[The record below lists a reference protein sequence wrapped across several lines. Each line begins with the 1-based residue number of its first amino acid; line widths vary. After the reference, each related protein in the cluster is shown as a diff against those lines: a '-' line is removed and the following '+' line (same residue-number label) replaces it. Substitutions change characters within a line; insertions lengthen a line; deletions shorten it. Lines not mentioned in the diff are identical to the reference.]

1 MIREQDQRTALLI
14 GEEALDKLK
23 EAHVAVIGLG
33 GVGGYALEA
42 LVRAGVG
49 QITIVDFDRVQTTN
63 INRQIIANHETIGQL
78 KTDLFQDRIRKI
90 NPRMH
95 LTVHSVFVNAQN
107 QDVILSDPDY
117 VLDAIDSVQS
127 KVDLLEYCYEN
138 GKQVVSVF
146 GAGRR
151 QDPSQIR
158 AGDISKSSV
167 CPLARVVRKALRE
180 RGITRGIRC
189 VWSEEEAHNPVQ
201 AEPAK
206 TEDSQ
211 LGAIG
216 SISYMPGIMGLWAA
230 AELLRT
236 IRTDCLHLP
245 F

>member
-63 INRQIIANHETIGQL
+63 INRQIIASHETIGQL
-78 KTDLFQDRIRKI
+78 KTDLFQNRIRKI
-90 NPRMH
+90 NPQLH
-95 LTVHSVFVNAQN
+95 LTVHNVFLDTRN
-107 QDVILSDPDY
+107 QDGILAEVDY
-117 VLDAIDSVQS
+117 VLDAIDNVQS

-180 RGITRGIRC
+180 RGITNEIRC
-189 VWSEEEAHNPVQ
+189 VWSEEEALSSIQV
-201 AEPAK
+201 EPAQTDDIQSK
-206 TEDSQ
+206 
-211 LGAIG
+211 AIG
-216 SISYMPGIMGLWAA
+216 SISYMPAIMGLWAA
-230 AELLRT
+230 AELIRI
-236 IRTDCLHLP
+236 IRTDCLHIP